1 MISHAG
7 RSSDTA
13 GMVAIIFFSHGRQTT
28 TGPAGSIGH
37 EAPAPPS
44 PPMPTAAPPTPP

>member
-1 MISHAG
+1 MAG
-7 RSSDTA
+7 T
-13 GMVAIIFFSHGRQTT
+13 VAVIFFSHSRQTT

-44 PPMPTAAPPTPP
+44 PAMPAAAPPTPP